1 MSIKYKLVC
10 LSSIIMFPGLISQ
23 WYAPIIYNESASLK
37 SFYPISKAYLKEL
50 AGLFKK
56 FIFENLIT

>member
-50 AGLFKK
+50 AGLF
-56 FIFENLIT
+56 